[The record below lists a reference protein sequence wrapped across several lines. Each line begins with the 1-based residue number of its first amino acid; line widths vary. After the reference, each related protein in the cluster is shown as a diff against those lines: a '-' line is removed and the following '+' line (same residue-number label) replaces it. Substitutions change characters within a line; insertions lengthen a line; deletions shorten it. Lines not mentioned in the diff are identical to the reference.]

1 MNKYKSIRNTFLKI
15 PNDYL
20 MLSKRGKK
28 LNTREIRNII
38 NRIKEK

>member
-15 PNDYL
+15 LNDYL